1 MDIIKVSNLY
11 KNYVNADG
19 KILKEALKG
28 IDISIKEGSIFGL
41 LGPNGAGKSTFIN
54 ILAGLITKDQG
65 EVLIDNIDIDKDPRE
80 TRYRLGI
87 VPQELALDPFF
98 TVRETLELYAGYFA
112 VPKKMRRTDEIIAA
126 LSLSDKAHLSS
137 RNLSGGMKRRLLIA
151 KALVHNPKIL
161 ILDEPTAGVDVGLRK
176 QLWDYVRELN
186 SRGTTIILTTHYL
199 EEAEL
204 LCDHIAIINHGKII
218 ANDAT
223 SNLLHIIDRKQIN
236 VTFKESFTEIPMIF
250 RELKNVDIKLNDH
263 IISFTWCK
271 TKMQTSHLL
280 EAIHNSKLEVT
291 DLVTEEPDLEEV
303 FNFLIKND

>member
-11 KNYVNADG
+11 KNYINADG
-19 KILKEALKG
+19 KILKAALRG
-28 IDISIKEGSIFGL
+28 IDITIKKGSIFGL

-54 ILAGLITKDQG
+54 ILAGLIHKDQG
-65 EVLIDNIDIDKDPRE
+65 EVLIDNIDIDIDPRE

-98 TVRETLELYAGYFA
+98 SVRETLELYAGYFA
-112 VPKKMRRTDEIIAA
+112 VPKKMRRTDEILAA

-236 VTFKESFTEIPMIF
+236 ITFKESFSEIPMIF
-250 RELKNVDIKLNDH
+250 RELKNVDIKLNEN

-271 TKMQTSHLL
+271 KMMQTSHLL
-280 EAIHNSKLEVT
+280 EAIYNSKLEVT